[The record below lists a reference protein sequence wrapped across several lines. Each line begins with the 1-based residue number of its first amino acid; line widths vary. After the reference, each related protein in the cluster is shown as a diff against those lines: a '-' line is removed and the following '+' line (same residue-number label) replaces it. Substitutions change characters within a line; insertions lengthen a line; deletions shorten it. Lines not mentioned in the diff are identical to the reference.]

1 MDLLRC
7 YANPQE
13 WQSRRSETIR
23 ALIEAQTPD
32 GVQTLRILPRRF
44 TRLTN
49 EQVAALLDA
58 YRAGD
63 STYQLAERFGV
74 HRQTVAATLR
84 RAGIATRGLERA
96 DLTDEQRAEARRLG
110 DEGVSYHQIGITLGV
125 SERVVSRTLRPAVE
139 PTIAAQKLGGSVGRC
154 RLG

>member
-1 MDLLRC
+1 MDVLRC
-7 YANPQE
+7 YANPEE

-32 GVQTLRILPRRF
+32 ESQTPRTLPRRF
-44 TRLTN
+44 TQLTN
-49 EQVAALLDA
+49 EQVTALLEA

-84 RAGIATRGLERA
+84 RAGVATRGLERVE
-96 DLTDEQRAEARRLG
+96 LTDEQRAEARRLW
-110 DEGVSYHQIGITLGV
+110 DQGVSYHQIGIALGV
-125 SERVVSRTLRPAVE
+125 SERVVSRTLRLTSARNESATGAP
-139 PTIAAQKLGGSVGRC
+139 
-154 RLG
+154 